1 LQLLAVVYGTY
12 LVVYERFRP
21 FTKKKKCRKA
31 KKERR
36 KCTGKK
42 KMKLQSYEGVMH
54 FCEESCTLGYLQDP
68 FIKYGSSTSL
78 HPNEARYICF
88 LDN

>member
-1 LQLLAVVYGTY
+1 MYR
-12 LVVYERFRP
+12 E
-21 FTKKKKCRKA
+21 
-31 KKERR
+31 
-36 KCTGKK
+36 KK